1 MTRIL
6 VAHAP
11 AAKKRAAL
19 VIEALAALGYRIEAA
34 PVTALAPHKRK
45 ALDGAVA
52 QAGAVVVLWSKD
64 AAAAPVLRAT
74 ADRAQAAGKLA
85 LARLDAATPPL
96 GLSAFDLSR
105 WGGYRDAK
113 AWKRLLAALPKA
125 PAGHVGAVKE
135 RAQAAAAG
143 AGATAQKKGGALAW
157 FAFVVVLIA
166 AAGAGTYFAWSAG
179 LIG

>member
-11 AAKKRAAL
+11 AAQKRAAL

-34 PVTALAPHKRK
+34 PVTALAPHKRRK
-45 ALDGAVA
+45 LEGAVA
-52 QAGAVVVLWSKD
+52 QAGAVVVLWSKH
-64 AAAAPVLRAT
+64 AAEAPALRAT
-74 ADRAQAAGKLA
+74 ADRARAAGKLA
-85 LARLDAATPPL
+85 LARLDAAAPPL

-125 PAGHVGAVKE
+125 PAAHAGAVRE
-135 RAQAAAAG
+135 RGQAAAAG
-143 AGATAQKKGGALAW
+143 AGANAKKKGGALAW
-157 FAFVVVLIA
+157 LALVVMLLA
-166 AAGAGTYFAWSAG
+166 AAGAGAYFAWSAG